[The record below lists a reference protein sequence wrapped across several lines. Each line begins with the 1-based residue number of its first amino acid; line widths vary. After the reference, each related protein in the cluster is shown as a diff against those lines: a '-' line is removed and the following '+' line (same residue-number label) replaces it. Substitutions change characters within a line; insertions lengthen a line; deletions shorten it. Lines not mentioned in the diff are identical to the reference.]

1 MLSDLRLT
9 LRALA
14 KSPGFVF
21 VAVFTLALGI
31 GVNTA
36 IFSIVNAVV
45 LRGLPF
51 PDAGRLLLVRMANPA
66 EGINRM
72 GVSQLDFADFRAQQK
87 SFEDLA
93 AYRDRTCTIS
103 GPGGDPERVSG
114 VEMSASAPTMLRLP
128 VHLGRWFTAEEDRP
142 GAPATVVLGYSLWEN
157 RFKANPVVVG

>member
-14 KSPGFVF
+14 KSPGFAF
-21 VAVFTLALGI
+21 VAVFTLTLGL

-51 PDAGRLLLVRMANPA
+51 PEASRLLLVRMTNPA

-72 GVSQLDFADFRAQQK
+72 AVSQQDFADFRAQQK

-93 AYRDRTCTIS
+93 AYQDRTCTIS
-103 GPGGDPERVSG
+103 GPGGDPERVTFKEVSFPQMEDALRQQRVDAAFMVPPGWILMARTAGSKPLASG
-114 VEMSASAPTMLRLP
+114 E
-128 VHLGRWFTAEEDRP
+128 G
-142 GAPATVVLGYSLWEN
+142 G
-157 RFKANPVVVG
+157 